1 MKKLLLAFLSIPLT
15 LIASSQGVDF
25 KTGSWD
31 EAVALAKKENK
42 LLFVDLYFEGCMP
55 CAQMD
60 KTTFVD
66 PAISKFINDGFIS
79 YKTDVMKEEDGKEL
93 CVRYAAGGFPTY
105 LFLSPD
111 GKALDVFSGYTAAE
125 RFQTL
130 ATAAVAHN
138 KKKKFLAYSV
148 NGAME
153 NYPAFY
159 AGPYL
164 DRQQKWNPAAALAFL
179 DQQRDLQSE
188 QAFLVM
194 SRMSLNEK
202 YSTWFMAHAQELA
215 EKYGRMPV
223 RNKLIDILG
232 KNAAAMGAKGDR
244 TGFEALVLAAKPVFT
259 EKEWR
264 RFHKIFM
271 ENYFKSGQDMKGLA
285 EFIVSSGHYDWED
298 KVTAVAQ
305 LSNSK
310 LSAEKWSPFLQVLAD
325 KEIPAF
331 EKAYTK
337 AFVFYKL
344 DDKSGALSAIKEAV
358 STPGGKPH
366 EVENAKKFMDWL
378 AAGSS
383 TVFTPV
389 PVYRNKPLLSE

>member
-1 MKKLLLAFLSIPLT
+1 MKKLLLAFLTIPLT
-15 LIASSQGVDF
+15 LMALAQGVDF

-31 EAVALAKKENK
+31 DAVALAKKENK

-66 PAISKFINDGFIS
+66 PAISKFINEGFIS

-105 LFLSPD
+105 LFLSPE
-111 GKALDVFSGYTAAE
+111 GKVLDVFSGYTAAE

-130 ATAAVAHN
+130 ATAAVEHN

-159 AGPYL
+159 AAPYL
-164 DRQQKWNPAAALAFL
+164 DRQQKWDPAAALAFL
-179 DQQRDLQSE
+179 DHQKDLQSE

-223 RNKLIDILG
+223 RNKLIDIVG
-232 KNAAAMGAKGDR
+232 KNATAMGSKGDR

-259 EKEWR
+259 GKEWR

-305 LSNSK
+305 LNNSK
-310 LSAEKWSPFLQVLAD
+310 LSAEKWSPFLQVLTD

-331 EKAYTK
+331 EKAYTQ

-344 DDKSGALSAIKEAV
+344 DDKANALAAIKEAV

-378 AAGSS
+378 AAGAS